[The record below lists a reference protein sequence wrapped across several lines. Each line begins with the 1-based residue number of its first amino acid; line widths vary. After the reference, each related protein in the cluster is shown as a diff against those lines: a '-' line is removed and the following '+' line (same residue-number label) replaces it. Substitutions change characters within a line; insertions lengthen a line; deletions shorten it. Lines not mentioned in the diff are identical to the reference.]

1 MAVNYTTLQVQLGAL
16 LQIMRK
22 REALLDEIRLSDSA
36 NQDRRLLGQA
46 NGFSTGDTEEARA
59 LGGQINHLDTSA
71 APSVSGVWS
80 SYRSQIESLND
91 FFGIIQT
98 DVPASADDIGAGAI
112 AYEYEDVDGL
122 ISIVDRVGILAA
134 LRADMLAN
142 TQFVLANGITFGAL
156 AAVSGNRGELQL
168 DSSSGES
175 HALTGTLV
183 LEVTSESV
191 DTPQLSVA
199 NELGKR
205 LPDNIDVVFADN
217 VLTAGKSF
225 EDGPTGV
232 TLTLSRNK
240 LNPPDE
246 AGDTGNMFASVIIA
260 TPAEA
265 DMNGGVL
272 QVRVTRQAV
281 APIWLIDFFSTSAR
295 TTKVGSITTDGV
307 AGVFA
312 IDLTLQNGTRF
323 QANFDRAAANVE
335 LPAAPNS
342 DDNISYDIKTPRIG
356 DRWTIAVTNDEAGN
370 YSTKIAKAWRMSLP
384 VAGASQFAEA
394 NAASISFS

>member
-22 REALLDEIRLSDSA
+22 REALLEEILLSDSA

-46 NGFSTGDTEEARA
+46 NGFGTSDTEESRA

-71 APSVSGVWS
+71 GPSVSGVWS

-98 DVPASADDIGAGAI
+98 DVPASADDISAGAI

-122 ISIVDRVGILAA
+122 ISIVNRIGILAA
-134 LRADMLAN
+134 LRSDMLAN
-142 TQFVLANGITFGAL
+142 TQFVLANGITFGSLVAT
-156 AAVSGNRGELQL
+156 SGNRGELQL

-183 LEVTSESV
+183 LEVTGESV
-191 DTPQLSVA
+191 DAPTLSVA

-205 LPDNIDVVFADN
+205 LPDIVDVVEADN
-217 VLTAGKSF
+217 ALTAGKSF

-232 TLTLSRNK
+232 TLSLSRNK

-295 TTKVGSITTDGV
+295 TTKVGSITTDTVVGT
-307 AGVFA
+307 FA

-342 DDNISYDIKTPRIG
+342 DDNISYDIKTPRLG

-384 VAGASQFAEA
+384 VAGASQFTEA